1 MMPSLDID
9 FSRARPAPA
18 RTGLVLLGA
27 GLLLLGASAYA
38 FWQVSSAHAAARSAY
53 AQATYRP
60 PVKKH
65 RVTPP
70 SPALQQ
76 AEKQNQAIRDELTVP
91 WQSLL
96 ALVENSP
103 VRQVALIG
111 IDQEPGQR
119 QLHITAEA
127 KDTAA
132 MLDYLHYLQQSSL
145 LREALLN
152 EHLVE
157 TRTPGTPVR
166 FQITAIWRT
175 P

>member
-1 MMPSLDID
+1 MMPYLEID
-9 FSRARPAPA
+9 FSRARPAPVRA
-18 RTGLVLLGA
+18 GLGLLGA
-27 GLLLLGASAYA
+27 GLLLLAASAYC
-38 FWQVSSAHAAARSAY
+38 FWHTSTALEAARSAY

-60 PVKKH
+60 PARKH
-65 RVTPP
+65 RAAPP

-76 AEKQNQAIRDELTVP
+76 AEKQNQAIRDELSVP
-91 WQSLL
+91 WQRLL
-96 ALVENSP
+96 ALVEDCP

-119 QLHITAEA
+119 RLHITAEA
-127 KDTAA
+127 KDPAA

-157 TRTPGTPVR
+157 ARAPGTPVR
-166 FQITAIWRT
+166 FQITATWRT

>member
-1 MMPSLDID
+1 MMPYLDID
-9 FSRARPAPA
+9 FSRTRPSPA
-18 RTGLVLLGA
+18 RSGLGLLGA
-27 GLLLLGASAYA
+27 GFLLLVASAYA
-38 FWQVSSAHAAARSAY
+38 FWQTSSALEAARSAY

-60 PVKKH
+60 PAKKH
-65 RVTPP
+65 HVAPP
-70 SPALQQ
+70 SPAQQQ
-76 AEKQNQAIRDELTVP
+76 AEKQNQAIRDELSVP
-91 WQSLL
+91 WQPLL
-96 ALVENSP
+96 ALVENCP

-119 QLHITAEA
+119 RLHITAEA

-152 EHLVE
+152 EHLVAA
-157 TRTPGTPVR
+157 RTPGTPVR